1 MSDEFT
7 ISPTPENDLKTAQ
20 TIVPQGVN
28 LVETNVSERKA
39 QSRERRSDTKKILAK
54 TAVSGIDNLDS
65 IFGVLQGVSLVLFT
79 EFARRGELLN
89 VGVFVLA
96 YLIFYMLKIR
106 MPAGSFTKIA
116 KSSGDQIKSRLIDLS
131 TTFIR

>member
-20 TIVPQGVN
+20 TLIPPGID
-28 LVETNVSERKA
+28 LHETNVSERRA
-39 QSRERRSDTKKILAK
+39 QAKKRSNTQKLLAK
-54 TAVSGIDNLDS
+54 AAVGGIDNLDS
-65 IFGVLQGVSLVLFT
+65 IFGVLQGISLILVT
-79 EFARRGELLN
+79 EFARRGELVN

-96 YLIFYMLKIR
+96 HLVFYMLKIR
-106 MPAGSFTKIA
+106 TPQGSLTKLA
-116 KSSGDQIKSRLIDLS
+116 KASGDQIKSRLVDLS